1 MMPSAG
7 YNEQLRV
14 IGSLVNDARVEGDW
28 VLVQI
33 LLEVAE
39 SVKLA
44 RSLDD
49 KARPPWETRGRYSGL

>member
-14 IGSLVNDARVEGDW
+14 IGSLANAARIEGDW

-49 KARPPWETRGRYSGL
+49 NTRPPWETRGRYSGL